1 MRGCSFQDVDYAE
14 QLESKKYKIAKA
26 IDVEDIQVF
35 SGREYFYL
43 HRMDMVFHPEGLGL
57 ALIL

>member
-1 MRGCSFQDVDYAE
+1 MAKPLCPYFGKCGGCSFQDVDYAE
-14 QLESKKYKIAKA
+14 QLESKKHKTAEA

-43 HRMDMVFHPEGLGL
+43 HRMDMVF
-57 ALIL
+57 